1 MRGKLPQAKT
11 DKPSCQCPRFSDQLI
26 LKSSS
31 TSANLGPISMKIL
44 LTSYGSTGDIFP
56 VIALGAA
63 CIRKGHEV
71 AFATSPL
78 YRSEI
83 ERAGLRYVYLP
94 PDWEQWQYNDAM
106 LKLTRARTPIETLQ
120 IIYRHSLP
128 YLDEIVSILD
138 REIAQADL
146 VVSSYLVPYY
156 RTLAERQGKPFAVV
170 TFTPNVVPCASV
182 PPPHPL
188 AMIPLPRFI
197 RPAWNR
203 LSWRIAGIAVDSAI
217 NRVIGKPLRKI
228 GIPKFKNWLL
238 HPADCALVSVSP
250 ALFQPPGE
258 IPNIFRFVGYMRWQ
272 TYPDPEVLQKVSD
285 FCKGKKV
292 PVITFGS
299 VTFKDR
305 EKVMERFLRNWP
317 SDRQLIIQKGW
328 VDLDAPSNQTNLC
341 VVGSVSHDA
350 LFKHASVVIHH
361 GGAGTTSSCLH
372 AGIPQ
377 IVIPHIGDQWFW
389 GREVKRLGVGTSISR
404 SRWPE
409 RLCSV
414 LDHISSHDGFRNRAD
429 QVRQTLEVEDGAIQA
444 VAELEAYAVRSHHL
458 ITERPGK
465 S

>member
-1 MRGKLPQAKT
+1 MPDTLRSVGIEKQREF
-11 DKPSCQCPRFSDQLI
+11 CQPP
-26 LKSSS
+26 
-31 TSANLGPISMKIL
+31 AISMKIL

-63 CIRKGHEV
+63 CIKKGHEV
-71 AFATSPL
+71 SFATSPL
-78 YRSEI
+78 YRAEI

-128 YLDEIVSILD
+128 YLDEIVTILN
-138 REIAQADL
+138 REIAASDL

-170 TFTPNVVPCASV
+170 TFTPNVVPCAAV
-182 PPPHPL
+182 PPPHPA

-197 RPAWNR
+197 RPFWNR
-203 LSWRIAGIAVDSAI
+203 LSWKIAGIAVDSAI

-228 GIPKFKNWLL
+228 GIPKFRNWLL

-250 ALFQPPGE
+250 ALFQPSGI
-258 IPNIFRFVGYMRWQ
+258 IPPIFRFVGYMRWQ
-272 TYPDPEVLQKVSD
+272 THPDPVVLKRVAD
-285 FCKGKKV
+285 FCDGEKL

-305 EKVMERFLRNWP
+305 EKVMDRFLRNWP
-317 SDRQLIIQKGW
+317 SNRRMIIQKGW
-328 VDLDAPSNQTNLC
+328 VDLDAPSNCNNLC
-341 VVGSVSHDA
+341 VVGSVSHDE

-372 AGIPQ
+372 AGVPQ
-377 IVIPHIGDQWFW
+377 VVIPHIGDQWFW
-389 GREVKRLGVGTSISR
+389 GREMKRLGVGFSLGR

-409 RLCSV
+409 HLCSAV
-414 LDHISSHDGFRNRAD
+414 DKIASDDRFRQRAD
-429 QVRQTLEVEDGAIQA
+429 EIRAILAHENGASQA
-444 VAELEAYAVRSHHL
+444 VSVLESYAAECRRKPSVTKE
-458 ITERPGK
+458 P
-465 S
+465 